1 VSLVSFLHRLILRKG
16 IRGLYSGLQA
26 DTISTLISSFLY
38 FLLYS
43 CLHNAAVRRA
53 SRSEP
58 TSYSRDGTMTR
69 GALLGV
75 GQELAVGMVAGV
87 ISKGITLPISAVCVR
102 QQLDAKQPTL
112 FGSLRAIHR
121 ELGFLGLYSALQPS
135 IPLALLPALTLY
147 IHGTLLLALPT
158 KYQKHPPGV
167 FTFAIGAISNA
178 LATIPLYPM
187 I

>member
-1 VSLVSFLHRLILRKG
+1 
-16 IRGLYSGLQA
+16 
-26 DTISTLISSFLY
+26 
-38 FLLYS
+38 
-43 CLHNAAVRRA
+43 
-53 SRSEP
+53 
-58 TSYSRDGTMTR
+58 MTR

-187 I
+187 ILVKSLSQSGEGNADGRGVLETVSRILQKEGMVGLYRGIEGQLVKGVVQQGMMMLCKQR